1 MLNDVNELLG
11 EHGPFVERIEQF
23 SVRKQQQDMAVAI
36 HVAIHQDPIPNQDP
50 AIPAR
55 KQDLIVEAG
64 TGTGKTFAYL
74 VPALCS
80 GKKVIISTGTKNL
93 QDQLFKKDIPL
104 VRQALKVSVSCAL
117 LKGRSNYLCIHRL
130 KQQQS
135 NLDNLPPKSIMQ
147 IQGISSWAHQTKTGD
162 VAEHAAIPEGDMLW
176 PRVTS
181 TSENCLGQDCDDY
194 QQCHV
199 MLARREAQA
208 ADLVVVNHHLLLSD
222 MSLLEEGF
230 GELLPAADV
239 YIIDEAHQLAEIA
252 SNFFGT
258 GVSSQQFIELSSD
271 IKKEYLLNINECKD
285 IDLKADAVQ
294 KAARD
299 LHLAFGANVRRS
311 AWHTVSQDKNIVAQ
325 IAELDDRLSDLKAEL
340 SPLCE
345 RCTEMESCFS
355 RLTALQEKLY
365 QVSQPST
372 PEHVHWFEVHKRSVS
387 MHLTP
392 LNIADAFQ
400 VKKQQKSGAWVF
412 TSATLSVS
420 GGFNYFSQGLGLT
433 DFKSLL
439 LESPFDYAQ
448 QALLYLP
455 TGLPEPNSDLY
466 TNKVINKAI
475 EVLQKSQGH
484 AFFLF
489 TSFKALNAARER
501 LKSELDYPLFV
512 QGEGPRDV
520 ILEKFRQTP
529 NAVLL
534 GTNSFWEGV
543 DVRGEALTCVIIDK
557 LPFASPNDPVFQ
569 ARLDALKEQGI
580 NPFMHYQLPK
590 AVIMLKQGV
599 GRLIRDTSDYG
610 VLMICDPR
618 IKTKA
623 YGKTFLKS
631 LPNMPQTDSIIE
643 IHNLYL
649 RQREANAVNA

>member
-1 MLNDVNELLG
+1 MLNDVKQILG
-11 EHGPFVERIEQF
+11 EQGPLADQIDQF
-23 SVRKQQQDMAVAI
+23 SVREQQQQMAEAI
-36 HVAIHQDPIPNQDP
+36 QICFE
-50 AIPAR
+50 R
-55 KQDLIVEAG
+55 KQDLVVEAG

-104 VRQALKVSVSCAL
+104 VRQALKMPVSCAL
-117 LKGRSNYLCIHRL
+117 LKGRSNYLCLHRL
-130 KQQQS
+130 RQQQS
-135 NLDNLPPKSIMQ
+135 NLDNLPPRSITQ
-147 IQGISSWAHQTKTGD
+147 IQGISSWARQTKSGD
-162 VAEHAAIPEGDMLW
+162 VSEHVAIPEGDMLW
-176 PRVTS
+176 SRVTS
-181 TSENCLGQDCDDY
+181 TSENCIGSDCDDF

-208 ADLVVVNHHLLLSD
+208 ADLVVINHHLLLSD
-222 MSLLEEGF
+222 MSLMEDGF
-230 GELLPAADV
+230 GELLPTADI
-239 YIIDEAHQLAEIA
+239 YLIDEAHQLAEIA
-252 SNFFGT
+252 SSFFGI
-258 GVSSQQFIELSSD
+258 GVSTQQFIELGSD
-271 IKKEYLLNINECKD
+271 VKKEYLQHINESKK
-285 IDLKADAVQ
+285 IDQLADLVQ

-299 LHLAFGANVRRS
+299 LYLAFGSKARRS
-311 AWHTVSQDKNIVAQ
+311 AWNTVSKDQNIIAQ
-325 IAELDDRLSDLKAEL
+325 IAELDDRLAALKNEL
-340 SPLCE
+340 HPLCE
-345 RCTEMESCFS
+345 RSTEMESCFS
-355 RLTALQEKLY
+355 RLVVLQGKLQ
-365 QVSQPST
+365 QVSQDST
-372 PEHVHWFEVHKRSVS
+372 PEHVHWFEVHQRSVS

-400 VKKQQKSGAWVF
+400 AKKQKKSGSWVF

-420 GGFNYFSQGLGLT
+420 GGFDYFVQGLGLT
-433 DFKSLL
+433 EYQSLL
-439 LESPFDYAQ
+439 LESPFNYSQ

-455 TGLPEPNSDLY
+455 IGLPEPNNETY
-466 TNKVINKAI
+466 TGKVIDKAI
-475 EVLQKSQGH
+475 EVLKKSEGH

-489 TSFKALNAARER
+489 TSFKALNLARDR
-501 LKSELDYPLFV
+501 LKKELAYPLFI

-520 ILEKFRQTP
+520 ILERFRKTP

-543 DVRGEALTCVIIDK
+543 DVRGDALTCVIIDK

-580 NPFMHYQLPK
+580 NAFMSYQLPK

-599 GRLIRDTSDYG
+599 GRLIRDASDYG

-618 IKTKA
+618 LKTKA

-631 LPNMPQTDSIIE
+631 LPAMPQSDSIID

-649 RQREANAVNA
+649 RQRDAQAVNE

>member
-1 MLNDVNELLG
+1 MLDNSAHILG
-11 EHGPFVERIEQF
+11 ESGPLVDQIEQF
-23 SVRKQQQDMAVAI
+23 SVRKQQQHMADSIQA
-36 HVAIHQDPIPNQDP
+36 AFE
-50 AIPAR
+50 R
-55 KQDLIVEAG
+55 KKDLIVEAG

-104 VRQALKVSVSCAL
+104 VRKALKIPVSCAL
-117 LKGRSNYLCIHRL
+117 LKGRSNYLCLHRL

-135 NLDNLPPKSIMQ
+135 NLDNLPPKSITQ
-147 IQGISSWAHQTKTGD
+147 IQGISGWARQTKTGD
-162 VAEHAAIPEGDMLW
+162 VSEHVAIPEGDMLW
-176 PRVTS
+176 SRVTS
-181 TSENCLGQDCDDY
+181 TSENCIGSDCDDF

-208 ADLVVVNHHLLLSD
+208 ADLVVINHHLLLSD
-222 MSLLEEGF
+222 MSLLEDGF
-230 GELLPAADV
+230 GELLPTADA

-252 SNFFGT
+252 SNFFGI
-258 GVSSQQFIELSSD
+258 GVSSQQFIELGSD
-271 IKKEYLLNINECKD
+271 VKKEYLQNINESKEIEHLC
-285 IDLKADAVQ
+285 DAVQ

-299 LHLAFGANVRRS
+299 LHLAFGAQTRRS
-311 AWHTVSQDKNIVAQ
+311 AWNMVSKDQNIMAQ
-325 IAELDDRLSDLKAEL
+325 IAELDDRLVGLKNEL
-340 SPLCE
+340 LPLCE
-345 RCTEMESCFS
+345 RSAEMESCYS
-355 RLTALQEKLY
+355 RLVSLQDRLQ
-365 QVSQPST
+365 QVSQEST
-372 PEHVHWFEVHKRSVS
+372 PDHVHWFEVHQRSVS

-400 VKKQQKSGAWVF
+400 VKKQQKSGTWVF

-420 GGFNYFSQGLGLT
+420 GGFDYFVQGLGLT
-433 DFKSLL
+433 EYDSIL
-439 LESPFDYAQ
+439 LESPFDYSQ

-455 TGLPEPNSDLY
+455 TGLPEPNNELY
-466 TNKVINKAI
+466 TGKVIDKAL
-475 EVLQKSQGH
+475 EVLKKSEGH

-489 TSFKALNAARER
+489 TSFKALNAARDR
-501 LKSELDYPLFV
+501 LKKELDYPLFV

-520 ILEKFRQTP
+520 ILERFRQTP

-569 ARLDALKEQGI
+569 ARLDALKEQGM

-599 GRLIRDTSDYG
+599 GRLIRDASDYG

-618 IKTKA
+618 LKTKA
-623 YGKTFLKS
+623 YGKIFLKS
-631 LPNMPQTDSIIE
+631 LPAMPQTDSIIDV
-643 IHNLYL
+643 HALYM
-649 RQREANAVNA
+649 RQRDAKVVDA